1 VARHSGSALPCLPP
15 IPGRRK
21 AINPASLS
29 RVRLGGVASAGPAA
43 VLPPPD
49 PRAAPDLGRPLSKIR
64 IRDCLPIRPVA
75 ASEPCFSATAE
86 AVDEPPSPA
95 YGQSGRVEIDSE
107 TFGRLYVTP
116 SPLGSPSGS
125 APGRRA
131 RVAIVGTGGIAEI
144 AHVPALRSQAHRVDI
159 VAAVDTDPDRL
170 KAFAARHSIPAVRAT
185 LEEMLE
191 RDRPDLVH
199 LCSPPS
205 THADHAVRCL
215 EAGAWVWIE
224 KPPARSLAE
233 YDRITA
239 AEREGGPY
247 ASVVF
252 QHRFGS
258 AALRLRALA
267 RGGAFGRPLVAQCVT
282 AWYRP
287 HEYYDVPWRGRWET
301 EGGGPTMGHG
311 IHQMD
316 LMLSVLGD
324 WAEVRAT
331 AARLD
336 RDVETEDVS
345 AALVTFASGAVA
357 TVLNSVLSP
366 REESY
371 LRFDFTDASV
381 ELRHLYGYSTA
392 DWTLTSA
399 PRLAADRDRF
409 AAWAD
414 SGADIPSSHRAQLPY
429 LLDAWQRG
437 ERPPLSGAEGRETLE
452 LVTAIYRSALTGEP
466 VRREQLG
473 ADDPFYHRLHGG
485 PGWDP
490 ATGGAAIPGPAVSL
504 EAKR

>member
-1 VARHSGSALPCLPP
+1 MTSSP
-15 IPGRRK
+15 
-21 AINPASLS
+21 PASS
-29 RVRLGGVASAGPAA
+29 SV
-43 VLPPPD
+43 
-49 PRAAPDLGRPLSKIR
+49 
-64 IRDCLPIRPVA
+64 
-75 ASEPCFSATAE
+75 
-86 AVDEPPSPA
+86 SPA
-95 YGQSGRVEIDSE
+95 PVPASTPASSG
-107 TFGRLYVTP
+107 
-116 SPLGSPSGS
+116 
-125 APGRRA
+125 PGRRA
-131 RVAIVGTGGIAEI
+131 RVAIIGTGGIADI
-144 AHVPALRSQAHRVDI
+144 AHMPALRAQAHRVEI

-170 KAFAARHSIPAVRAT
+170 KAFAARHSIPAARAT
-185 LEEMLE
+185 VEEMLE

-199 LCSPPS
+199 LCTPPS

-215 EAGAWVWIE
+215 EAGSWVWIE

-233 YDRITA
+233 YDRIAA

-258 AALRLRALA
+258 AALRLCALA
-267 RGGAFGRPLVAQCVT
+267 RADSLGRPLVAQCVT

-287 HEYYDVPWRGRWET
+287 HEYYDVPWRGRWRT

-316 LMLSVLGD
+316 LMLAVLGD
-324 WAEVRAT
+324 WAQVRAF

-336 RDVETEDVS
+336 RRVETEDVS

-392 DWTLTSA
+392 DWTLTPA
-399 PRLAADRDRF
+399 PHLAGDPDRF

-414 SGADIPSSHRAQLPY
+414 SGADTPSSHSAQLPH

-437 ERPPLSGAEGRETLE
+437 TRPPLSGAEGRATLE
-452 LVTAIYRSALTGEP
+452 LVTAIYRSALTGET
-466 VRREQLG
+466 VRREQLT
-473 ADDPFYHRLHGG
+473 ADDPFYHHLHGG
-485 PGWDP
+485 PDWDP
-490 ATGGAAIPGPAVSL
+490 AGGAAIPGPALSL